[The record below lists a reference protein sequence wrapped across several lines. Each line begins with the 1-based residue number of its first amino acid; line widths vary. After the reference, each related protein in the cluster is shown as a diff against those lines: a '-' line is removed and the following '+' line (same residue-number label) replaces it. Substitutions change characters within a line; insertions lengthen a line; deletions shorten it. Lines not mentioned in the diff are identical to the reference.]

1 MQDVKDNYIE
11 ISVSSL
17 EENAQE
23 LVKFVKSPVIGVLKC
38 DGYGVGLSCALNAWK
53 KAGVDFF
60 AVSLPSEAL
69 QLRQMGF
76 SEDILLMAPVWDKDL
91 LKALLDNNIILTAV
105 SSDNALFYSE
115 NCGDHLPKVHIAVDT
130 GMGRFGL
137 RWTQTDDLLQIYK
150 TDRICILGIFSHFA
164 SAWEKKYKKTELQ
177 FNRFLYAVSAV
188 EKAGYDPGIRH
199 IANSAGALR
208 FPQTRLDAVRIGSAL
223 VGRLARPVDVPLN
236 VIGAFRARVVSRKRL
251 KKGDTIGYGA
261 TVKLRKDREVAVIAV
276 GQDNGFGFVRQMG
289 AGKVFDTM
297 ISALRQIKNPLYV
310 EWKGRKLPLLGT
322 PGTQY
327 SIIDVTG
334 VDIKEGDYVTVRVP
348 MHLFGHNKEYIP

>member
-1 MQDVKDNYIE
+1 MQDVKDNFIE

-17 EENAQE
+17 EKNAQE

-53 KAGVDFF
+53 KAGVNFF
-60 AVSLPSEAL
+60 AVSLPEEAL
-69 QLRQMGF
+69 LLRQMGF
-76 SEDILLMAPVWDKDL
+76 TEDILLMAPVWDKGIL
-91 LKALLDNNIILTAV
+91 EALLENNIILTVV
-105 SSDNALFYSE
+105 SSDNARFYSE

-137 RWTQTDDLLQIYK
+137 RWTETEDLLQIYK
-150 TDRICILGIFSHFA
+150 TAGICVLGIFSHFA

-177 FNRFLYAVSAV
+177 FNRFLCAVSAV

-208 FPQTRLDAVRIGSAL
+208 FPQTQLDAVRIGSAL
-223 VGRLARPVDVPLN
+223 VGRLPRSVDVPLN
-236 VIGAFRARVVSRKRL
+236 VIGAFRGRVVSRKSL
-251 KKGDTIGYGA
+251 KKGDTIGYGS
-261 TVKLRKDREVAVIAV
+261 TVKLRKDRQIAVIAV
-276 GQDNGFGFVRQMG
+276 GQENGFGFVRQMG
-289 AGKVFDTM
+289 SGKVFDTM

-310 EWKGRKLPLLGT
+310 EWNGRKLPLLGT

-327 SIIDVTG
+327 SIVDVTN

-348 MHLFGHNKEYIP
+348 MHLFGHNKRYIP